1 MKFNLKIIFYL
12 IIFLITRNIVF
23 GQEKENWNHDIG
35 INLLQILATTID
47 LTYEFSNNPR
57 YTMIVNPGYTINYAN
72 SFDFI
77 GFFLTPHYKCGN
89 DGYSMKNQSGGFI
102 KIGMKFN
109 FRNKTEKKNYFY
121 LGAFMTNSLINEK
134 AEYENWDIPN
144 SQVEYLNHKIF
155 IFGLT
160 GAVGYNFRI
169 SNKLNSDFGIHISMP
184 SKDYDD
190 LYGYSNYIPGMGYM
204 ETCGNE
210 KIFPLIVLNL
220 KYKLR

>member
-1 MKFNLKIIFYL
+1 MKVNLEIVFYL
-12 IIFLITRNIVF
+12 IIFLITGNVF
-23 GQEKENWNHDIG
+23 GQEKENWDHDIG
-35 INLLQILATTID
+35 INLVQLPATTID

-57 YTMIVNPGYTINYAN
+57 YAMIVNPGYTINYAN

-121 LGAFMTNSLINEK
+121 LGAFITNSLIDEK
-134 AEYENWDIPN
+134 AEYENGDIPN
-144 SQVEYLNHKIF
+144 SQVEFLKHKIF

-169 SNKLNSDFGIHISMP
+169 LKKLNSDFGVHISMP
-184 SKDYDD
+184 SKNYDD
-190 LYGYSNYIPGMGYM
+190 LYGYRNYIPGMGYM

>member
-1 MKFNLKIIFYL
+1 
-12 IIFLITRNIVF
+12 
-23 GQEKENWNHDIG
+23 
-35 INLLQILATTID
+35 
-47 LTYEFSNNPR
+47 
-57 YTMIVNPGYTINYAN
+57 MIVNSGYTINYAN

-102 KIGMKFN
+102 KIGMKLN
-109 FRNKTEKKNYFY
+109 FRNSIEKKNYFY
-121 LGAFMTNSLINEK
+121 LGVFMTNSLISEET
-134 AEYENWDIPN
+134 EYENWDIPN
-144 SQVEYLNHKIF
+144 SQIEDLNHKIF

-169 SNKLNSDFGIHISMP
+169 SNKLSSDFGLHISMP
-184 SKDYDD
+184 SKNYDD